1 MGKRGKVLKRYRE
14 KPQCSLMSIMGNK
27 EFHKRKEA
35 ELDREK
41 EKREDLVPKNSPKGF
56 HDHAGI

>member
-1 MGKRGKVLKRYRE
+1 MKRYRE
-14 KPQCSLMSIMGNK
+14 KPQCSLMSIMGNE
-27 EFHKRKEA
+27 EFHERKEA